1 MSLSSSR
8 NIGWLSLA
16 LLIAFFVAVVM
27 LAPAEK
33 TLGETI
39 RYVYA
44 HVAFTRAGMAGFYI
58 AGLMGLFVTLTGNKK
73 LQSWTQTI
81 CGVAF
86 ALFVFGGFFSIFAQR
101 ASWGGIPL
109 AEPRIRTSMSAVA
122 VAIIVLLL
130 NSWLPWIRV
139 RGLLY
144 MALAVYVAWVIPRTP
159 LVLHPP
165 DAGGNSAS
173 PWIRLTFPLLTALA
187 LLMGTWI
194 VWYLERVKAKAL

>member
-1 MSLSSSR
+1 M
-8 NIGWLSLA
+8 LA
-16 LLIAFFVAVVM
+16 LLVAFFSAVVM

-44 HVAFTRAGMAGFYI
+44 HVAFTRAGMAGFYV
-58 AGLMGLFVTLTGNKK
+58 AGVMGLFVALTDNER

-86 ALFVFGGFFSIFAQR
+86 ALFVFGGIFSIFAQR
-101 ASWGGIPL
+101 ASWGGVPL

-130 NSWLPWIRV
+130 NSWIPWIRL

-144 MALAVYVAWVIPRTP
+144 VALAVYIAWAIPRTP
-159 LVLHPP
+159 LVLHPA
-165 DAGGNSAS
+165 DAGSSSAS
-173 PWIRLTFPLLTALA
+173 PWIRLTFPVLTALA
-187 LLMGTWI
+187 LLMGMWL
-194 VWYLERVKAKAL
+194 VWYLERPKAEAL